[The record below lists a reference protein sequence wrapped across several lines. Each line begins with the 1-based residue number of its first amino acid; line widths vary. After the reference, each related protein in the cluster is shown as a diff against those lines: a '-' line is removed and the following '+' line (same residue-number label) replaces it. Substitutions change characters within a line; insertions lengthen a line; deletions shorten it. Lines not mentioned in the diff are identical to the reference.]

1 MRIRRGAF
9 ALKAVDY
16 FALMELR
23 GKIMRTCYDNDKARD
38 LVAAID
44 RKLSLSSMS

>member
-1 MRIRRGAF
+1 MRIGRGACT
-9 ALKAVDY
+9 LRAVDY